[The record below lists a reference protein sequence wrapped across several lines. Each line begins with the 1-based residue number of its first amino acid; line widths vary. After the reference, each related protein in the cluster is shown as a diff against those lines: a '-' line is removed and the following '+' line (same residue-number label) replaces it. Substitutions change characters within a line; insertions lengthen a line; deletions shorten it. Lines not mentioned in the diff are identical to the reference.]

1 MITSFEATFERYGV
15 KRDGVATLEFKIPTA
30 DLAKAM
36 QTVIAIEQ
44 KIRVVAIVIEK
55 ADIIFEIKE
64 AAFERLSVYR
74 EGNSRV
80 RFETLASNING
91 LDNIE
96 KFVEM
101 NLKVEIYKLEEK

>member
-15 KRDGVATLEFKIPTA
+15 KRDGVATLEFKVPTA
-30 DLAKAM
+30 DLTRAM
-36 QTVIAIEQ
+36 QTVIAIGE
-44 KIRVVAIVIEK
+44 KVRVVATVIEVV
-55 ADIIFEIKE
+55 DLVFEIKE
-64 AAFERLSVYR
+64 AAFERLSVFR

-80 RFETLASNING
+80 RFETLASSING
-91 LDNIE
+91 LDNME